1 MSQVLSQAWMGW
13 AGDRFG
19 RRVVLI
25 AAAVGP
31 AIGFAVSAF
40 SWSYYSLILAREE

>member
-1 MSQVLSQAWMGW
+1 MGW